1 MNKNDL
7 LNAIK
12 KAKDVSPKR
21 KFKQTYDLIVNLK
34 HLDFKKPEHQVDAF
48 VQLHHSRGKDVKV
61 CAFVAPELKESSQK
75 NCDFTVELENFDK
88 YSKDKKLIKKLAI
101 EYDFFI
107 AQVTIMPKVA
117 ATFGRTLGPKGK
129 MPNPKAGCV
138 VSPNTNLGP
147 LVEKL
152 KTTIRVSAK
161 TAPLFQCRIGTED
174 MSEDQILDN
183 ALTIYNSMI
192 HILPNQEDNVKS
204 VCVKLTMGPCV
215 KVNAEK
221 SDSIKNRKAKI
232 HTVKSE
238 EPKKEEAKKVE

>member
-7 LNAIK
+7 LNTIK
-12 KAKDVSPKR
+12 KAKEVSPKR
-21 KFKQTYDLIVNLK
+21 KFKQTCDLIVNLK

-48 VQLHHSRGKDVKV
+48 VQLHFPRGKQVKV

-88 YSKDKKLIKKLAI
+88 YSKDKKLTKKLAT

-107 AQVTIMPKVA
+107 AQATIMPKVA
-117 ATFGRTLGPKGK
+117 AAFGRVLGPKGK

-138 VSPNTNLGP
+138 VPPNANLAP

-152 KTTIRVSAK
+152 KKTIRVSAR
-161 TAPLFQCRIGTED
+161 TAPLFQCRLGTED
-174 MSEDQILDN
+174 MPDEQLLDN
-183 ALTIYNSMI
+183 ALTIYNSMV
-192 HILPNQEDNVKS
+192 HALPNQEDNVKS

-215 KVNAEK
+215 KVSADK
-221 SDSIKNRKAKI
+221 VDSAKTKKNKI
-232 HTVKSE
+232 HAVKSE